1 MKITPASI
9 EGLLILEPRV
19 FVDSRGYFM
28 ETYHRERYDAA
39 GVDRHFVQDN
49 LSFSV
54 QSTLRGLHFQ
64 AQRPQAKLIQV
75 ISGEIFDVAVD
86 LRAGSRTFG
95 SWVGVT
101 LSDSNRRQLF
111 IPEGFAH
118 GFCVVSATAHF
129 LYKCS
134 EYYFP
139 EDEEGVLWSDPDI
152 GIEWPID
159 NPIISEKDRRLPLL
173 SDLFPDRPPLSGQS
187 P

>member
-1 MKITPASI
+1 
-9 EGLLILEPRV
+9 
-19 FVDSRGYFM
+19 
-28 ETYHRERYDAA
+28 
-39 GVDRHFVQDN
+39 
-49 LSFSV
+49 
-54 QSTLRGLHFQ
+54 
-64 AQRPQAKLIQV
+64 V